1 MGRWEL
7 VPSPGAL
14 RTKRIGF
21 PAIPQL
27 PISLLRGP
35 LPFHHVSFPTA
46 WYGSLLLLLLE
57 SFLVTTGKGEEST
70 GIQWIE
76 VKDVAQHP
84 TMHRTDPH
92 K

>member
-46 WYGSLLLLLLE
+46 WYGSLLLLLLGKAVYE
-57 SFLVTTGKGEEST
+57 EALLSPEAVVTDDMSST
-70 GIQWIE
+70 
-76 VKDVAQHP
+76 
-84 TMHRTDPH
+84 
-92 K
+92 